1 MLEKILGMEY
11 RKIYG
16 QGNSR
21 VGIFKNSVDL
31 FDKLKARNSKG
42 YMKYI
47 LNNDCVSLLSDPN
60 INLEN

>member
-1 MLEKILGMEY
+1 MEY